1 MKSKE
6 PSAVRQPPGFSVYMA
21 AALFPLLLYP
31 VPRALAQDLCGVAT
45 RVEFEDGG
53 RGIGTIAEIGAKPP
67 HVGWYRIVFSWNGPN
82 GDWYS
87 PKDWGMFVAGTKN
100 RCGPGPVRNTPEP
113 MKGAAAG
120 GTQPQTKP
128 ASAGTVP
135 VDCPMMEPPGK
146 VTRTASASEELF
158 KRVIYERAAAKVN
171 PDSISAPKKIGLSFL
186 KFELGEAY
194 KNTLTSSRFGDKRK
208 HDGAPVDAMI
218 YPVNTKELQCDLHGS
233 EVRRKVSEIGRDCF
247 KNRDGDWT
255 CPGRTAKVV
264 EDKLVPLR

>member
-6 PSAVRQPPGFSVYMA
+6 QSAVRQPPALSVYLA
-21 AALFPLLLYP
+21 AACFSLLLNP
-31 VPRALAQDLCGVAT
+31 GLRALAQDPCGVST

-53 RGIGTIAEIGAKPP
+53 RGIGTIAEVGTKPP

-100 RCGPGPVRNTPEP
+100 KCGPEPVRNKPEP
-113 MKGAAAG
+113 TKSAVAG
-120 GTQPQTKP
+120 GTQPLPKP
-128 ASAGTVP
+128 ASAGTLP
-135 VDCPMMEPPGK
+135 VDCPMTEPPGR
-146 VTRTASASEELF
+146 VTKTASASEELF

-186 KFELGEAY
+186 KFEMGDAY

-218 YPVNTKELQCDLHGS
+218 YPLETRELQCDLHGS
-233 EVRRKVSEIGRDCF
+233 EVRRKVSEIERDCF

-264 EDKLVPLR
+264 EDRLVPLR